1 MQGWREKRKLQN
13 TVTWTNEMIEDLIDF
28 MEIHPIVWNVKDKS
42 YHDKDK
48 RKEVMQEIAEKLDL
62 PGTYIF
68 LGINLYTNF
77 CIFIFVAL

>member
-1 MQGWREKRKLQN
+1 
-13 TVTWTNEMIEDLIDF
+13 MIEDLIDF

-68 LGINLYTNF
+68 LWINLYTNL

>member
-1 MQGWREKRKLQN
+1 MNVNNNNYTCCAKIAGKEETPKWRKK
-13 TVTWTNEMIEDLIDF
+13 TVTWTNEIIEDLIDF

-68 LGINLYTNF
+68 L
-77 CIFIFVAL
+77 

>member
-1 MQGWREKRKLQN
+1 
-13 TVTWTNEMIEDLIDF
+13 

-68 LGINLYTNF
+68 L
-77 CIFIFVAL
+77 